1 MGVNQ
6 VIKGNEV
13 LLDLTTDTV
22 TPYNLLAGATAHNA
36 AGEVIEGTLVTT
48 EIGSTAISG
57 TTDTSGNIRFS
68 AVSNNKVPLFVAI
81 NNLFCTPFVSGTSY
95 YVHIEN
101 KSGAVASTAVSGN
114 IYYVQL

>member
-6 VIKGNEV
+6 VIKGDEV

-68 AVSNNKVPLFVAI
+68 AVSSNKVPLFVAI
-81 NNLFCTPFVSGTSY
+81 NNLFCTPFISGSSY